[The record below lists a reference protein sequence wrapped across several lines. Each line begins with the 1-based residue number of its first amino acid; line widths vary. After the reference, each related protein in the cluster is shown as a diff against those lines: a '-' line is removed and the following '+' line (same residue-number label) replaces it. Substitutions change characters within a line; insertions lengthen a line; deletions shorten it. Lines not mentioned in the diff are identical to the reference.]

1 MKKTNSALIKLDFVT
16 EQTVG
21 EITKII
27 GLMKAKFLIP
37 VIDVMGLDANPR
49 SSRTGQVTDAIIDS
63 LDNEPL
69 LFPFKTKGILLA
81 SSCFERLERN
91 RFRLQQRTKI

>member
-1 MKKTNSALIKLDFVT
+1 MEKTNSALIKLDFVT

-37 VIDVMGLDANPR
+37 IIDVMGLDANPR
-49 SSRTGQVTDAIIDS
+49 
-63 LDNEPL
+63 
-69 LFPFKTKGILLA
+69 
-81 SSCFERLERN
+81 
-91 RFRLQQRTKI
+91 